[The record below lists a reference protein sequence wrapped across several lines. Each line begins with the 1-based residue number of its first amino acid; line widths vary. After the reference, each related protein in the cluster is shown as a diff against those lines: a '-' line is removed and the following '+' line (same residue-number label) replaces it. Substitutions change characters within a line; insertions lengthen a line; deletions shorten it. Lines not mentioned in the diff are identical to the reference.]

1 LGLEL
6 LFIFAP
12 ISSSVVG
19 GVAPEKRGIASGVLG
34 AIRQAGG
41 TFGLTVVGS
50 MLMNIRRERFDYL
63 LKTSGNSDLIVT
75 NEQLDC
81 ITSHAKNICNVPVEN
96 YNELKAL
103 VQDAYN
109 FAFHWIYLLCAVLV
123 FLLLPQRSL
132 LFQKRKSNKRVERV

>member
-1 LGLEL
+1 
-6 LFIFAP
+6 
-12 ISSSVVG
+12 
-19 GVAPEKRGIASGVLG
+19 
-34 AIRQAGG
+34 
-41 TFGLTVVGS
+41 
-50 MLMNIRRERFDYL
+50 MNIRRERFDYL

-123 FLLLPQRSL
+123 FFCFYRSVL
-132 LFQKRKSNKRVERV
+132 CFFKKEKSNKRVERV